1 MGTQLVGIA
10 TMPGGM
16 ELFVILFIVLLLF
29 GAKKLPGLAGSIG
42 TSLKEFKK
50 ATKEAAEE
58 DDEATEDGERADDEA
73 GPAAA
78 AHHDTDA

>member
-1 MGTQLVGIA
+1 M

-50 ATKEAAEE
+50 ATNEAAEE
-58 DDEATEDGERADDEA
+58 DDAASDNEVVAEDEVDSPTVPNDTEA
-73 GPAAA
+73 
-78 AHHDTDA
+78 

>member
-42 TSLKEFKK
+42 TSLKEFRK
-50 ATKEAAEE
+50 ATKEATEE
-58 DDEATEDGERADDEA
+58 GEGTEDGERAQDGAD
-73 GPAAA
+73 PAA

>member
-1 MGTQLVGIA
+1 M

-29 GAKKLPGLAGSIG
+29 GAKKLPGLAGSVG

-58 DDEATEDGERADDEA
+58 DDEGEGTEDGERAEGEP
-73 GPAAA
+73 GPTSTVP
-78 AHHDTDA
+78 HDTDA

>member
-1 MGTQLVGIA
+1 M

-29 GAKKLPGLAGSIG
+29 GAKKLPGLAGSVG

-58 DDEATEDGERADDEA
+58 EDEDTEDGQRAEGDP
-73 GPAAA
+73 GPSSTVP
-78 AHHDTDA
+78 HDTDA